1 VTFGTLT
8 LIAAAGLVGPLL
20 GSLRRSS
27 LPLVVGEI
35 AAGAAIGH
43 SGFRL
48 IDPTDPV
55 LVFLSQIGFA
65 MLMFVVGTHLP
76 LREPTLRPAL
86 RRAAA
91 ATAVAFASATAI
103 SLVLTRVTTLHQT
116 GMIVLLLASSSA
128 AVAMPIVQE
137 RGLTGPVVVA
147 AGAWIAVAD
156 IMTILAIPL
165 VVSSGSPVRVVIGG
179 IVVTATAI
187 GIWLAASRTRQLP
200 WVHTLRKQSK
210 HQGWALDLRM
220 SLIALF
226 ALAWIA
232 TRFGTGVLVAGFSAG
247 AVLAVV
253 GEPKRLAQQLLGL
266 AEGFFVPLF
275 FVSLGAKLDV
285 RHLAQSRSD
294 LWLAAA
300 LAAAAVACH
309 LAAAVVARLPA
320 ATGLLASAQL
330 GVPSAIAALGLSRGE
345 LDSGQAAAVIAAALV
360 SLAACAVGAGLL
372 ARAAESAENEIRRPG

>member
-1 VTFGTLT
+1 MTFGTLT

-48 IDPTDPV
+48 IDPADPV
-55 LVFLSQIGFA
+55 LIFLSQIGFA

-76 LREPTLRPAL
+76 LREPTLRAAL
-86 RRAAA
+86 RRAAG

-103 SLVLTRVTTLHQT
+103 SLVLTRVTTLHRT

-137 RGLTGPVVVA
+137 RGLTGPVVLA

-156 IMTILAIPL
+156 IVTILAIPL
-165 VVSSGSPVRVVIGG
+165 VVSSGNPVRVGIGG
-179 IVVTATAI
+179 VIVTGTAI
-187 GIWLAASRTRQLP
+187 GIWLAASRTRHLA
-200 WVHTLRKQSK
+200 WVHRLRKQSK
-210 HQGWALDLRM
+210 HQGWALDLRL

-232 TRFGTGVLVAGFSAG
+232 TRFGTGALVAGFSAG

-285 RHLAQSRSD
+285 RYLAQSRSD

-309 LAAAVVARLPA
+309 LIASLVLRLPA
-320 ATGLLASAQL
+320 AAGLLASAQL
-330 GVPSAIAALGLSRGE
+330 GVPSAIAALGLSRGD

-360 SLAACAVGAGLL
+360 SLAACAVGAELL
-372 ARAAESAENEIRRPG
+372 ARAAGAEEDEIRRPG